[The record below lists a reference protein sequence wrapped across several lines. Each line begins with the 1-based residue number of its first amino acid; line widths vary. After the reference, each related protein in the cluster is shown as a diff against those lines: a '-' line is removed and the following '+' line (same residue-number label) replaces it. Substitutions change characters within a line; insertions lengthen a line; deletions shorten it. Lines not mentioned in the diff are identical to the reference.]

1 MKGQGIFSLDVNKI
15 LRLQV
20 TLDPRHAKNVIRY
33 AFQHIYAERQPESRF
48 CIMKFGHDDGS
59 NYITFHELNVHIK
72 TKNKIEPLCG
82 TYRGPVGHG
91 IT

>member
-48 CIMKFGHDDGS
+48 RVMKFGRDVTEDDRG
-59 NYITFHELNVHIK
+59 NYVTFHELNVCMKI
-72 TKNKIEPLCG
+72 KNK
-82 TYRGPVGHG
+82 
-91 IT
+91 